1 MKPKIDKLPLYRM
14 QYILRTIILLLSLFH
29 TESANTFKENASD
42 YIDVGFNKGRTG
54 TRLAEIAVKFRP
66 GKMFEDGENV
76 EIENIVLEVKSGES
90 CWTKVE
96 ERPVKRGKDK
106 FMWRVKV
113 VPCKQYFIRIGVIKD
128 DCIEYI
134 KYPAPVGPATPEEIA
149 NSHFR
154 PSTPDNVAIA
164 QVTDDSVIVSWT
176 PSLCAESYELW
187 YESDQGDDSGNITV
201 SAGFGSVTIRE
212 LQTCTDY
219 TVYVTALVGDEFSE
233 SGEGEFT
240 TCNATDADLH
250 KNEMSSKPLDENA
263 NMCKLDYKECE
274 VIKPDTTVGNL
285 DIAYPTNE
293 TKPEIKSEPEAHTQ
307 NNSSSTTTSVYLIL
321 VLALS
326 SLW

>member
-1 MKPKIDKLPLYRM
+1 MS
-14 QYILRTIILLLSLFH
+14 Q
-29 TESANTFKENASD
+29 
-42 YIDVGFNKGRTG
+42 
-54 TRLAEIAVKFRP
+54 TR
-66 GKMFEDGENV
+66 G
-76 EIENIVLEVKSGES
+76 
-90 CWTKVE
+90 
-96 ERPVKRGKDK
+96 
-106 FMWRVKV
+106 
-113 VPCKQYFIRIGVIKD
+113 
-128 DCIEYI
+128 
-134 KYPAPVGPATPEEIA
+134 EEIA

-154 PSTPDNVAIA
+154 PSTPDNLAIA

-250 KNEMSSKPLDENA
+250 KNQVSSKPLDENA
-263 NMCKLDYKECE
+263 NTCKLDYKECE
-274 VIKPDTTVGNL
+274 VIKPN
-285 DIAYPTNE
+285 IAYPTNE
-293 TKPEIKSEPEAHTQ
+293 TKPEIKSEPEAQTQ
-307 NNSSSTTTSVYLIL
+307 NNSASTTTSVYWIL
-321 VLALS
+321 VLVLS